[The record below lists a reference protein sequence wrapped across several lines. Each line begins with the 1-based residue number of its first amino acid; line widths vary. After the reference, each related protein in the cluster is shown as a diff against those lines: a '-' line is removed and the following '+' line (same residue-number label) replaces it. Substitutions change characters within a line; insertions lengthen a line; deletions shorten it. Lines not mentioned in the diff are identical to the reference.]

1 MTKWIVIGLIIF
13 FVITGI
19 VVPCVLLL
27 GPDNNEDPTTS
38 SPTVAGNLKFR
49 ASLFSTTRTI
59 LNTFSLDFI
68 LEDSIIFKTIE
79 KSIKQN

>member
-38 SPTVAGNLKFR
+38 SPTVAGNLKFH

-59 LNTFSLDFI
+59 L
-68 LEDSIIFKTIE
+68 IIPFKHIFLRLYPRGLNYF
-79 KSIKQN
+79 QNY

>member
-27 GPDNNEDPTTS
+27 GPENETTTS
-38 SPTVAGNLKFR
+38 SPSVAGKV
-49 ASLFSTTRTI
+49 I
-59 LNTFSLDFI
+59 LSR
-68 LEDSIIFKTIE
+68 
-79 KSIKQN
+79 